1 MSRRVGNIPE
11 ETRAGLIRAAAD
23 EFAEYGFEKS
33 SLRRICARAGVTTG
47 ALYASFRDKEDLFE
61 NVISPVIGHIC
72 STLGEHFKREKDSS
86 AEELL
91 NARGEEHDVQAV
103 MAILRYYFNNRKLC
117 SILFENREHP
127 AVKEFFDR
135 VIEMTDRQTAQDA
148 GVIGQ
153 KAGGAEKHE
162 FGENTVHWFSHLQVD
177 MIFYIIE
184 HDMDECQAERQ
195 VRGMIRFFRG
205 GLYALIDDGFLQNMT
220 MPERSGTVNDMEKDI
235 PDDTVK

>member
-1 MSRRVGNIPE
+1 MSRRAGNIPE
-11 ETRAGLIRAAAD
+11 ETRAGLLRAAAD

-61 NVISPVIGHIC
+61 NVISPVTGHIC
-72 STLGEHFKREKDSS
+72 SVLGEHFRRERDSS

-91 NARGEEHDVQAV
+91 AAGGEEHDVQAV

-127 AVKEFFDR
+127 AVKAFFDR
-135 VIEMTDRQTAQDA
+135 VIGMTDLQTAQVA

-153 KAGGAEKHE
+153 KTGGAEKYE
-162 FGENTVHWFSHLQVD
+162 LGANTVHWFSHLQVD

-184 HDMDECQAERQ
+184 HDTDERQAERQ
-195 VRGMIRFFRG
+195 VREMIRFFRG
-205 GLYALIDDGFLQNMT
+205 GLYALIESGSLQKTAMT
-220 MPERSGTVNDMEKDI
+220 EKSGMANDITNDAVKA
-235 PDDTVK
+235 TVK